1 MIDLLKKEVSLKK
14 KRRALLIVLKSL
26 LPVLTM
32 KKNNFWNLQ
41 VISTLLWT

>member
-1 MIDLLKKEVSLKK
+1 MIGLFKEETYLKK